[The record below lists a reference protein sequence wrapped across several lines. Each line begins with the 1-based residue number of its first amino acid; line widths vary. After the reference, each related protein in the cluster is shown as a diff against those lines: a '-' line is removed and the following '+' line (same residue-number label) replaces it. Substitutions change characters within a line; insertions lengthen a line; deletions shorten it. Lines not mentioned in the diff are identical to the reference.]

1 MSFVCS
7 KKKKKP
13 GAENSF
19 QTIVWF
25 KWSEAEECAG
35 QRQRAP
41 TFPQGLRAWEV
52 GWQNSMVPVT
62 ADAWLSQG
70 ASVAHVAVLVPYDPQ
85 EVEAERQ
92 QGRAQQVTQSRQ
104 VRDGKTV
111 GIFAAPPHGVH
122 HPVWYTQQQQH
133 LEEQERRVRLPRLN
147 MTIALGSLGTLTSLR
162 KNGHTTGVNTEQEPI
177 YPSKTIDYPSL
188 NS

>member
-1 MSFVCS
+1 MSFVSS

-92 QGRAQQVTQSRQ
+92 QGRAQQVPQSRQ

-133 LEEQERRVRLPRLN
+133 LEEKERRVN
-147 MTIALGSLGTLTSLR
+147 MTIALEAQVRLLLSERMVTQQGSTQSRNWFIHLKLLIIQ
-162 KNGHTTGVNTEQEPI
+162 VN
-177 YPSKTIDYPSL
+177 S
-188 NS
+188 